1 MKNLN
6 KNNLRSIETLILIIS
21 IPILMLLSFIMGL
34 SCKEIINLD
43 SSVRE
48 ISISQG
54 DNPAG
59 VEDHGGFVRKARIT
73 KYGATGNRMANNEYP
88 HIGAV
93 AVSDYSIPLGTK
105 ILIDGQEY
113 TIKDRTAKWIHNRF
127 GLTIDIYSEETEQEM
142 LEWGSQIKEI
152 EFIEL

>member
-1 MKNLN
+1 MKPIN
-6 KNNLRSIETLILIIS
+6 KNNLRNIETLILVIA
-21 IPILMLLSFIMGL
+21 IPILMLLSFIMGGL
-34 SCKEIINLD
+34 YQEAMNLD
-43 SSVRE
+43 SSVSE

-59 VEDHGGFVRKARIT
+59 VEDHGGLVRARIT

-113 TIKDRTAKWIHNRF
+113 TIKDRTAKWIHDRF